1 MSDTPMPD
9 ATGTG
14 PVSRDTIRGLA
25 SSWWLFLALGVL
37 WILFGMFVLSYNV
50 GSLLA
55 LAVFAGVTFLM
66 TGVTQVLGASRVE
79 SWQWLYLLGGVLS
92 ILAGIVAFAWP
103 GRTLLVLAGIGWGKP
118 VPVNVAALRPGRT
131 GIALVAAAGPVANLL
146 VALGLALIYRA
157 ADLAGTGGAVLQ
169 LVYVATVINLLL
181 AILNLIPIPPL
192 DGFGVLTALVPPRW
206 EYSIRRY
213 QGYGVVLLLLL
224 LILPNSPLSG
234 VLGLAYPWAALLCG
248 L

>member
-1 MSDTPMPD
+1 M
-9 ATGTG
+9 
-14 PVSRDTIRGLA
+14 
-25 SSWWLFLALGVL
+25 LFLGD
-37 WILFGMFVLSYNV
+37 NV
-50 GSLLA
+50 SLPA
-55 LAVFAGVTFLM
+55 
-66 TGVTQVLGASRVE
+66 
-79 SWQWLYLLGGVLS
+79 
-92 ILAGIVAFAWP
+92 LAGIVLGMLAGITTHEFSHAAVADQLGDHQP
-103 GRTLLVLAGIGWGKP
+103 RALGRVSLNPLRHLDPLGTALLVLVGIGWGKP
-118 VPVNVAALRPGRT
+118 VPVNIAALRPGRT
-131 GIALVAAAGPVANLL
+131 GMALVAGAGPVANLV

-169 LVYVATVINLLL
+169 LVYVATVVNLLL

-192 DGFGVLTALVPPRW
+192 DGFGVLIALVPPRW

-234 VLGLAYPWAALLCG
+234 ILGLAYPWAALLCG

>member
-1 MSDTPMPD
+1 M
-9 ATGTG
+9 
-14 PVSRDTIRGLA
+14 
-25 SSWWLFLALGVL
+25 LFLGD
-37 WILFGMFVLSYNV
+37 NV
-50 GSLLA
+50 SLPA
-55 LAVFAGVTFLM
+55 
-66 TGVTQVLGASRVE
+66 
-79 SWQWLYLLGGVLS
+79 
-92 ILAGIVAFAWP
+92 LAGIVLGMLAGITTHEFSHAGVADQLGDHQP
-103 GRTLLVLAGIGWGKP
+103 RALGRVSLNPLRHLDPLGTALLVLVGIGWGKP

-131 GIALVAAAGPVANLL
+131 GMALVAGAGPVANLL

-169 LVYVATVINLLL
+169 LVYVATVVNLLL

-192 DGFGVLTALVPPRW
+192 DGFGVLIALVPPRW

-234 VLGLAYPWAALLCG
+234 ILGLAYPWAALLCG

>member
-1 MSDTPMPD
+1 M
-9 ATGTG
+9 
-14 PVSRDTIRGLA
+14 
-25 SSWWLFLALGVL
+25 LFLGD
-37 WILFGMFVLSYNV
+37 NV
-50 GSLLA
+50 SLPA
-55 LAVFAGVTFLM
+55 
-66 TGVTQVLGASRVE
+66 
-79 SWQWLYLLGGVLS
+79 
-92 ILAGIVAFAWP
+92 LAGIVLGMLAGITTHEFSHAAVADQLGDHQP
-103 GRTLLVLAGIGWGKP
+103 RALGRVSLNPLRHLDPLGTALLVLVGIGWGKP
-118 VPVNVAALRPGRT
+118 VPVNIAALHPGRT
-131 GIALVAAAGPVANLL
+131 GMALVAGAGPVANLL

-169 LVYVATVINLLL
+169 LVYVATVVNLLL

-192 DGFGVLTALVPPRW
+192 DGFSVLIALVPPRW

-234 VLGLAYPWAALLCG
+234 ILGLAYPWAALLCG